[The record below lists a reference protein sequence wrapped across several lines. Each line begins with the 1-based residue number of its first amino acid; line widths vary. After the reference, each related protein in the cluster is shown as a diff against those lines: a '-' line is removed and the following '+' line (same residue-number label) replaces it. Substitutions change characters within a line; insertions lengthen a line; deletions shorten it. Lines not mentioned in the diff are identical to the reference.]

1 MDDFTYEQV
10 IQALRNADA
19 AGDVEAARSLAE
31 IANRMAQEQP
41 QQQANGAMATVFGDR
56 PPLEATRRQLGLAA
70 RAGLTGAAGI
80 PSIIGDPLN
89 QLLNM
94 IAGREVFPP
103 VSQSVQQLMTRAGLP
118 QPETAQE
125 RVVQDVSS
133 ALSGVG
139 TTAKLAQT
147 LAPRAAAPLSEN
159 LGLQAAGALGGA
171 GAASLGREEGAG
183 ALGQLGLGVL
193 GGMVA
198 PGAAGTT
205 AQALTRA
212 TTGSV
217 RPFTEAGRQVI
228 TGQVLRELSA
238 DPEAAM
244 RAAQRYQPSIP
255 GYRPTTAQ
263 ATRDV
268 GLISAETP
276 IRSMETSGR
285 FLAQTSEANQAR
297 MAILD
302 RLAKDET
309 ALSQAIAKRNEV
321 TTPLREQAFARATV
335 DPDTFQSAVTL
346 TANKTIDDIL
356 ASPAGAR
363 GTVAKAMQF
372 AKDQLARGT
381 DPQRLYEVRKDLR
394 DAAQGLLDREGA
406 AFSLAKKQ
414 LEQVIRSVDDVLEA
428 TAPGYKEYLSK
439 YAASSRGIESLEAA
453 QTVRAKV
460 LSTTPDPSR
469 VGDFLISQP
478 AFTRAIRA
486 IKDDPRTPL
495 SRTQV
500 AVLERVG
507 RDLDEGVLQ
516 RGAKVPDSGTFKNLS
531 TANIIGGIIGRQIV
545 GEGNPALQKL
555 AAPLNWLYNGTDDK
569 IRELLVDAMLDP
581 KLAADLMK
589 KASIMRVEPL
599 SKALQKKALN
609 MGYGSIFGLE

>member
-56 PPLEATRRQLGLAA
+56 PPLEATGRQLGLAA

-80 PSIIGDPLN
+80 PSIVGDPLN

-276 IRSMETSGR
+276 IRGMETGGR

-321 TTPLREQAFARATV
+321 TTPLREQAFARSTV

-453 QTVRAKV
+453 QAVRSKV

-495 SRTQV
+495 SKTQV

-516 RGAKVPDSGTFKNLS
+516 RGAKVPGSDTFKNLS
-531 TANIIGGIIGRQIV
+531 TANIVGGIIGRQIV

>member
-1 MDDFTYEQV
+1 MDDFTYEEV
-10 IQALRNADA
+10 MQALRNADA
-19 AGDVEAARSLAE
+19 AGDVDAARRLAQ
-31 IANRMAQEQP
+31 IANNMTQAQPRERPMAEEIP
-41 QQQANGAMATVFGDR
+41 
-56 PPLEATRRQLGLAA
+56 RQLGLTA

-80 PSIIGDPLN
+80 PSIVGDPLN
-89 QLLNM
+89 QLINM
-94 IAGREVFPP
+94 IAGREVFPS

-125 RVVQDVSS
+125 RVVQDVAS

-139 TTAKLAQT
+139 TTARLAQT

-171 GAASLGREEGAG
+171 GAAGLGREEGAG

-228 TGQVLRELSA
+228 AGQVLRELSS

-244 RAAQRYQPSIP
+244 RAAQRYQPSVP

-276 IRSMETSGR
+276 IRGMETGGR

-309 ALSQAIAKRNEV
+309 ALAQAIKKRDEV
-321 TTPLREQAFARATV
+321 TTPLREQAFARSTV
-335 DPDTFQSAVTL
+335 DPETFQSAVTL

-363 GTVAKAMQF
+363 GTVSKAMQF

-406 AFSLAKKQ
+406 AFSLASKQ
-414 LEQVIRSVDDVLEA
+414 LNQVIRSVDDVLEA

-453 QTVRAKV
+453 QTLRSKV

-495 SRTQV
+495 SKTQV
-500 AVLERVG
+500 ALLERVG

-516 RGAKVPDSGTFKNLS
+516 RGAKVPGSDTFKNLS
-531 TANIIGGIIGRQIV
+531 TANIVGGVIGRQIV

-569 IRELLVDAMLDP
+569 IRELLVEAMLDP

-589 KASIMRVEPL
+589 KASVMRVEPL